1 MFFFCL
7 LQLTRLFLY
16 LKRHN
21 KKWSS
26 TEQASN
32 ESCYKNLEVPFV
44 NPDRHNECKC
54 CKYHLVKGL
63 TENSLSDK
71 RAFFETGVKRPSTQ
85 GCGQWTI
92 RAG

>member
-1 MFFFCL
+1 MIGRGEEGVGVGKDVNSIRYKWFFFCL

-21 KKWSS
+21 KKRSS

-44 NPDRHNECKC
+44 NPDRH
-54 CKYHLVKGL
+54 
-63 TENSLSDK
+63 T
-71 RAFFETGVKRPSTQ
+71 
-85 GCGQWTI
+85 
-92 RAG
+92 